1 MIKKQRKYFK
11 EDTMNKKKIGN
22 FLVELRKDKDMTQSD
37 VADAFANASIE
48 ISENA
53 ISSWEKGKTIPD
65 ITNLYLLAD
74 IYGVSI
80 DELLDGER
88 YKEID
93 FSKKYF
99 ISNVNWMS
107 NYDLNTNL
115 YNIRQEQIIQI
126 VDTFN
131 NLLEKRVI
139 SDLHKMRNRNLN
151 SYLSIFIH

>member
-1 MIKKQRKYFK
+1 
-11 EDTMNKKKIGN
+11 MNKKKIGN